1 MTQDEKEKEKAP
13 NMKSDGEHDEKEAPL
28 IKPGFDYIWGSDQ
41 DDLGNSKENSKE
53 E

>member
-1 MTQDEKEKEKAP
+1 MLDDKEKEPMDHVESK
-13 NMKSDGEHDEKEAPL
+13 NEKDAPL

-41 DDLGNSKENSKE
+41 DDLVADKE

>member
-1 MTQDEKEKEKAP
+1 MSSDEKEKQATAESNLEPNKKEK
-13 NMKSDGEHDEKEAPL
+13 PL

-41 DDLGNSKENSKE
+41 DDLAEGKE

>member
-1 MTQDEKEKEKAP
+1 MPNEKDKESLESETKIE
-13 NMKSDGEHDEKEAPL
+13 NDTPL

-41 DDLGNSKENSKE
+41 DDLVEDKE